1 MPISCHSNNK
11 VRKGFYPNLKGI
23 IVNPYYFARKGLYES
38 IKKCSPYIA
47 GRILDIGCGNKPYQH
62 LFNYS
67 DYIGLDYDKGGS
79 NSNPHAEY
87 LYDGSRFPF
96 DNSTFDACISTQVF
110 EHVFEPNAF
119 LDEANRV
126 LKAGGVLLL
135 TVPFVWDEHEQ
146 PYDYARYSSFGLVAL
161 LEKHGF
167 KIVIQMKSI
176 SDIRVIFQLLNTY
189 IQKVFMKNKNNYLKT
204 LLITLFFSSVNIV
217 GSVLYHILPANN
229 DLYLDNVIVARKGE
243 E

>member
-1 MPISCHSNNK
+1 M
-11 VRKGFYPNLKGI
+11 
-23 IVNPYYFARKGLYES
+23 
-38 IKKCSPYIA
+38 
-47 GRILDIGCGNKPYQH
+47 
-62 LFNYS
+62 
-67 DYIGLDYDKGGS
+67 
-79 NSNPHAEY
+79 
-87 LYDGSRFPF
+87 
-96 DNSTFDACISTQVF
+96 
-110 EHVFEPNAF
+110 
-119 LDEANRV
+119 
-126 LKAGGVLLL
+126 
-135 TVPFVWDEHEQ
+135 
-146 PYDYARYSSFGLVAL
+146 ARYSSFGLVAL